1 MTQRGFWHNLKRL
14 LQEDAGVTATE
25 YAVLLALILLV
36 AISGIQIH
44 GLWLNDKLTL
54 VNSLVAP

>member
-1 MTQRGFWHNLKRL
+1 MTQRRFWHNLKRL

-36 AISGIQIH
+36 VISGIQIH